1 MAVWYVWEHWS
12 RDLSYGL
19 LAWHAFMRAII
30 WPLWVALGLMPS

>member
-19 LAWHAFMRAII
+19 LAWHAFMRALI
-30 WPLWVALGLMPS
+30 WPVWAVLALMQS